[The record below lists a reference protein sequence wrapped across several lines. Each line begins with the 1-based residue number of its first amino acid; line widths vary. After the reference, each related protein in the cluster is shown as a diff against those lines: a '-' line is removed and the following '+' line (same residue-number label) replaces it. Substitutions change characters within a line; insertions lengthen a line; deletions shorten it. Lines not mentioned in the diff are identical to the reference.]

1 MLEDALEMPRE
12 MVNRGI
18 VRGGGAEWELPGCPV
33 VKTPCFHCQG
43 LGFNPWSGSQDP
55 TRREVPKKKN
65 RILKSGVE
73 GAVFSELLECCLLGS
88 ESLTFPPNKITV
100 LSDFLKGEGREE
112 VFGLFTVLQHAPQQ
126 PFFFMFH
133 GLFR

>member
-1 MLEDALEMPRE
+1 MFSLPRAR
-12 MVNRGI
+12 VQSLVGKPRSY
-18 VRGGGAEWELPGCPV
+18 
-33 VKTPCFHCQG
+33 KT
-43 LGFNPWSGSQDP
+43 GSAQ
-55 TRREVPKKKN
+55 EKN